1 MFDLCGDS
9 NGRVL
14 EMTETYFRY
23 RDVRFEEL
31 MVPGTIVVVKDRTYL
46 FTKAGVWV
54 DDDAHIHPRYVFYPS
69 FAGGAVQIIR
79 RGSFD

>member
-1 MFDLCGDS
+1 MI
-9 NGRVL
+9 
-14 EMTETYFRY
+14 
-23 RDVRFEEL
+23 
-31 MVPGTIVVVKDRTYL
+31 PGTIVVVKDRTYL

-69 FAGGAVQIIR
+69 FANGAVQIIR